1 MNLLLDVGN
10 TRLKA
15 AIDRDGMLGETATFA
30 LADDAFVASF
40 DAWLAANAIAS
51 PQAWL
56 AAVAPDNVIEKVAAA
71 LARHR
76 IVAER
81 VTTQSQALGVR
92 IAYTDASR
100 LGVDRWL
107 NLLAAHQRSPGATLI
122 VSVGTALTIDA
133 LLPDGRHLGG
143 LIAPTPE
150 VARAALIA
158 RAPRL
163 DVAAGRI
170 ARFATSTEDAVASG
184 AVLAAAALVERS
196 AAELAGI
203 AGTAPSLLLTG
214 GGAAELQP
222 WLPPHQRIDDLVLH
236 GLARWASVAGRRG

>member
-1 MNLLLDVGN
+1 MKLLLDVGN

-30 LADDAFVASF
+30 LADDAFAAMF
-40 DAWLAANAIAS
+40 EAWLAANARAVS
-51 PQAWL
+51 HAWL
-56 AAVAPDNVIEKVAAA
+56 AAVAPDTVIEKVAAA
-71 LARHR
+71 LARHC
-76 IVAER
+76 IVPER
-81 VTTQSQALGVR
+81 VTTRSQALGVR
-92 IAYTDASR
+92 IAYADATR

-107 NLLAAHQRSPGATLI
+107 NLLAAHHRSPSATLI

-150 VARAALIA
+150 IARAALLV

-170 ARFATSTEDAVASG
+170 ARFATNTEDAVASG
-184 AVLAAAALVERS
+184 AVLGAAALVERS
-196 AAELAGI
+196 AAELEGVAGI
-203 AGTAPSLLLTG
+203 APALLLTG

-236 GLARWASVAGRRG
+236 GLARWASAAGERG